1 MEKFQIYDFDFE
13 NGRTKFA
20 QNLHGVEFIWAPG
33 QVKGKEGGGC
43 GDENCGQVEFLLPH
57 LQDLLGQLSGLT
69 SNKKRANL
77 HIWGENF
84 ILGKC

>member
-57 LQDLLGQLSGLT
+57 LQD
-69 SNKKRANL
+69 
-77 HIWGENF
+77 
-84 ILGKC
+84 